1 MNVVQLLKGT
11 KKTSAFTRVACSRCS
26 RDDIAR
32 LDPPT
37 CDRPDCP
44 MVDLFGL
51 QSEEDHE
58 LENEVVELWKAANRL
73 KRRPGL
79 KDHKLLIAE
88 VISVLKVAL
97 K

>member
-1 MNVVQLLKGT
+1 MNVVNLFKDT
-11 KKTSAFTRVACSRCS
+11 KKTSAFTRVACSRCK
-26 RDDIAR
+26 RDDIGG
-32 LDPPT
+32 LDAPI
-37 CDRPDCP
+37 CNRPDCP
-44 MVDLFGL
+44 MIDLGL
-51 QSEEDHE
+51 QFSEDHE

>member
-1 MNVVQLLKGT
+1 
-11 KKTSAFTRVACSRCS
+11 
-26 RDDIAR
+26 
-32 LDPPT
+32 
-37 CDRPDCP
+37 

>member
-1 MNVVQLLKGT
+1 MNVIQLFKP
-11 KKTSAFTRVACSRCS
+11 SADTAQVDCSRCK
-26 RDDIAR
+26 RGNIGG
-32 LDPPT
+32 LDAPI
-37 CDRPDCP
+37 CNRPDCP
-44 MVDLFGL
+44 MIDFGL

-73 KRRPGL
+73 KTRPGL
-79 KDHKLLIAE
+79 KGHKLLILE